1 MYLFI
6 FPFVAYTDLSFYKQ
20 TFSYFL
26 FDFFFSRSPNYVLG
40 ESQACGKDVRW
51 YLGKHGEPKC
61 LTSLVYWK
69 KNKFILDKMFFEE
82 KCLHAANIFGKIV
95 SFKLIHQ
102 SSANCVVIFCSGE

>member
-1 MYLFI
+1 MSHF
-6 FPFVAYTDLSFYKQ
+6 AG
-20 TFSYFL
+20 
-26 FDFFFSRSPNYVLG
+26 VL
-40 ESQACGKDVRW
+40 E
-51 YLGKHGEPKC
+51 
-61 LTSLVYWK
+61 